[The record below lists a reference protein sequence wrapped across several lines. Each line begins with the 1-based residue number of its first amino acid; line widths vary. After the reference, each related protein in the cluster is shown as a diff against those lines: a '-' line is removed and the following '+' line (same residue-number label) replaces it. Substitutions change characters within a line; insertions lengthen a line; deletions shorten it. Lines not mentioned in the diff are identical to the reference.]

1 MSDKNKPAEQT
12 YYEKPRI
19 IEVWLFNGQVL
30 PVETGTKPRK
40 VEFFGV
46 KWLHLI
52 DGHNTT
58 LDIKLD
64 AVAYIRN
71 YTKEYYDSMLPP
83 ERSKKPKGTEEENY
97 D

>member
-1 MSDKNKPAEQT
+1 MNEKKEEQV

-30 PVETGTKPRK
+30 PVETGTKPKK

-52 DGHNTT
+52 DAKATT

-71 YTKEYYDSMLPP
+71 YTKEYYDSML
-83 ERSKKPKGTEEENY
+83 RKPKTEEENY
-97 D
+97 E